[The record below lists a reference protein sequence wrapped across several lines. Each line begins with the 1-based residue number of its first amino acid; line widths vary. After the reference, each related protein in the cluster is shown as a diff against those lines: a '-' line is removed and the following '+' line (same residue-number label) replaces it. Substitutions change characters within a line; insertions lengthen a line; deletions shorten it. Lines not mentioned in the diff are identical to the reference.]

1 MTAIYTSPTPTYP
14 LSHPREQKEMIGRN
28 RSDGCI
34 QFIVDSNVYFTGDNY
49 TLLKRFKKCGNE
61 PTNCVELHLY

>member
-1 MTAIYTSPTPTYP
+1 MTAIYKSTNHKYQ
-14 LSHPREQKEMIGRN
+14 LSHHREQKEMIGRN

-49 TLLKRFKKCGNE
+49 TLLKRFKECSNE